1 MRSRACTT
9 KRYYQLAGIGVAVRD
24 SATSQLSYL
33 LGDQLGS
40 TTVSVNAAGGTPVV
54 QRYLPY
60 GAPRSTTGGSA
71 VTDRGFIG
79 QTKDSSTGLQYLNAR
94 YYDPVIGRFSAVDPI
109 VDPATPGSLDRFG
122 YALGS
127 PVTMKDPSGLC
138 IPEICNPDWRDKGSG
153 GGGGGGA
160 SPRSSTFGIPKTRG
174 IGTVRVNLFIMTKEV
189 GGPLHYRGDGR
200 GFSSTAGCRQSRACI
215 VLDFDRGVGTLGINY
230 SCRTSGSCFSPWAIN
245 GNVNKFSVSEG
256 GAGGFSLS
264 LSAKHADTGF
274 AEDINPLKID
284 FSLSFDPA
292 SRGMTVSDAGN
303 GEQDL
308 SAEHTSPVLS
318 YSGERFP
325 SMEIYQDHGGSTY
338 TLAQRRESSA
348 IGGVPDGLSG
358 TLGFLFGDHS
368 GRVALSGPPLSGS
381 A

>member
-1 MRSRACTT
+1 VFTT
-9 KRYYQLAGIGVAVRD
+9 KRHYTLDKTVVAVRD
-24 SATSQLSYL
+24 SAGAGSLNYL

-40 TTVSVNAAGGTPVV
+40 TTVSINAAGGTPVV

-71 VTDRGFIG
+71 VTDRGWIG
-79 QTKDSSTGLQYLNAR
+79 QTKDGSTGLQYLNAR
-94 YYDPVIGRFSAVDPI
+94 YYDPQIGRFSAVDPI
-109 VDPATPGSLDRFG
+109 VSGVGSLDRFG
-122 YALGS
+122 YGLDN
-127 PVTMKDPSGLC
+127 PVTLKDPTGLKVCDDPRECKALNVNPSGRPL
-138 IPEICNPDWRDKGSG
+138 
-153 GGGGGGA
+153 GGGGGA
-160 SPRSSTFGIPKTRG
+160 SPRSSTFGIPKTAG
-174 IGTVRVNLFIMTKEV
+174 IGIVRVNLFIMAKEV

-200 GFSSTAGCRQSRACI
+200 GFSSTAGCSQSRACI
-215 VLDFDRGVGTLGINY
+215 VLDFDRGVGTLGVNF

-245 GNVNKFSVSEG
+245 GNVNKFSVSEDG
-256 GAGGFSLS
+256 GGGFSLS

-292 SRGMTVSDAGN
+292 SRGMTVYDAGN